1 MVRQME
7 RQKESADRRAKL
19 NALRQKEFA
28 KSVGT
33 RTLEEYAAEVEVAG
47 KEQEMRMEVEEEKET
62 KLVDKSRRKYFKELK
77 RVIEESDV
85 ILQVLDA
92 RDPMGCR
99 NKELESQ
106 IIAKNK
112 RIILILNKI
121 DLVPSYTFCP
131 THSEVA
137 IQWCAHLRREY
148 ATVLFKANTQEQTQ
162 KLSNIKLNAHSLKEN
177 PEVFKKVVGT
187 SKTVGGNDLMQIIK
201 NYSRQGDVK
210 TSITV
215 GVIGFPNVGKS
226 SVINS
231 LKKTKVASVSN
242 VPGHTKMVQ
251 EVYLDKNVRLLDCPG
266 IVLSNENADSALL
279 RNVIRVEDLPD
290 PYVPVEIIAKKVSKE
305 VLMKL
310 YNVEDYSTTQ
320 ELLASIARKRGRLL
334 KGGVPDTGEA
344 ARLVLKDWN
353 AGRVP
358 FHTPCPLADSSSEQ
372 IIVGETME
380 MA

>member
-1 MVRQME
+1 MCIR
-7 RQKESADRRAKL
+7 DR
-19 NALRQKEFA
+19 
-28 KSVGT
+28 
-33 RTLEEYAAEVEVAG
+33 
-47 KEQEMRMEVEEEKET
+47 
-62 KLVDKSRRKYFKELK
+62 SRRKYFKELK

-85 ILQVLDA
+85 ILQVLDV

-121 DLVPSYTFCP
+121 DLVPSYSFCP
-131 THSEVA
+131 TRSEVA
-137 IQWCAHLRREY
+137 IQWCAYLRREY
-148 ATVLFKANTQEQTQ
+148 ATVLFKANTQEQAQ
-162 KLSNIKLNAHSLKEN
+162 KLSNIKVNAHLLKEN

-187 SKTVGGNDLMQIIK
+187 SKTVGGDDLMQIIK

-242 VPGHTKMVQ
+242 VPGHTKTVQ

-279 RNVIRVEDLPD
+279 RNVIKVEDLPD
-290 PYVPVEIIAKKVSKE
+290 PYVPAEIITKKVSKE

-310 YNVEDYSTTQ
+310 YNVEDYGTTQ
-320 ELLASIARKRGRLL
+320 ELLANIARKRGRLL

-353 AGRVP
+353 AGRIP
-358 FHTPCPLADSSSEQ
+358 FHTPCPITASSSEQ